1 METNN
6 RFLWIDRD
14 PTLYTTN
21 YMGLF
26 DLTKGIIMIVIILSH
41 CFNRYINILFYPSD
55 ISRLEVLLLGPLAV
69 ISYGTVS
76 MLFMICGYGI
86 RRQSVKKYAKSQFS
100 LFLFPYLC
108 VIVCLIITALV
119 KWCIAGGSLTSRLVH
134 QVLPFLLGFHPGAH
148 LLGGSAVQIGP
159 VWFFF
164 TYTFS
169 SICLNLI
176 LQEPRVW
183 VQVLLLALSTA
194 TGFLLMGLSLPFC
207 IQQVLICSGFLYA
220 GMALKRWK
228 IPQQKLPWFAFF
240 LIFCLCTF
248 SRGLGGL
255 AEIANNLYVFGAMEL
270 ITVYLAGVMLLCLM
284 LRLNVL
290 QGILPDCLRWVGRHM
305 MWFCCV
311 HTVSEK
317 AMPWG
322 RIRQVFADS
331 PMAGLLLEIL
341 FSLVFAILGCRLL
354 NGFVKKILSL
364 RRARRVR

>member
-6 RFLWIDRD
+6 KFLWIDWD
-14 PTLYTTN
+14 PALYSTN

-26 DLTKGIIMIVIILSH
+26 DLTKGILMVVIILSH
-41 CFNRYINILFYPSD
+41 CFHRYIDILFYPSD
-55 ISRLEVLLLGPLAV
+55 ISKLEVLLLGPLAV

-76 MLFMICGYGI
+76 MLFMVCGYGI
-86 RRQSVKKYAKSQFS
+86 RRQSVKKYAKNQLS

-119 KWCIAGGSLTSRLVH
+119 KWCVAGGSLTNRLAH
-134 QVLPFLLGFHPGAH
+134 QVLPFLFGFHPGAH
-148 LLGGSAVQIGP
+148 LLGESAVQIGP

-164 TYTFS
+164 TYIFA
-169 SICLNLI
+169 SIYLNLI

-194 TGFLLMGLSLPFC
+194 AGCLLIGLPLPFC

-220 GMALKRWK
+220 GMQLKRWK
-228 IPQQKLPWFAFF
+228 IPQQKIPWFAFF
-240 LIFCLCTF
+240 LILCLCTL

-270 ITVYLAGVMLLCLM
+270 ITVYLAGVMMLCLM
-284 LRLNVL
+284 LRLNAL
-290 QGILPDCLRWVGRHM
+290 QGILPDSLRWVGRHM

-322 RIRQVFADS
+322 RIKQFFAGS
-331 PMAGLLLEIL
+331 PMTGLLLEIL
-341 FSLVFAILGCRLL
+341 FSLVFAVLGCRLL
-354 NGFVKKILSL
+354 NGCVKKILSH
-364 RRARRVR
+364 RRARRAG